1 MSRTSTSRGWG
12 GDVAATTLVLVRHG
26 VTKHTAAKAFSGGLG
41 GDNPPLTQE
50 GREQAL
56 LTAKWLEPLA
66 PSVSTVVTSPVL
78 RAFETGEIVAGALG
92 AQLVEEPGFAEIE
105 FGEWEGLTFGE
116 VAQRHPEEMKEWMG
130 ATEVAPP
137 GGESFDSAQVR
148 VLDGLERVLEAHTG
162 ETVVVTSHVSPIKL
176 LVAHALGTPIGGVFN
191 MELSPAS
198 ATVVSFFSDGR
209 ASMRLFNGLPPAR
222 DHFAATTF

>member
-1 MSRTSTSRGWG
+1 MSEKPSRGWG
-12 GDVAATTLVLVRHG
+12 AGSATTTLVLVRHG

-50 GREQAL
+50 GREQAR
-56 LTAKWLEPLA
+56 LTAEWLA
-66 PSVSTVVTSPVL
+66 PIGSAVSTVVTSPVQ
-78 RAFETGEIVAGALG
+78 RAVETGEIVAGALG
-92 AQLVEEPGFAEIE
+92 ARLVEDPGFAEIE
-105 FGEWEGLTFGE
+105 FGEWEGLTFAE
-116 VAQRHPEEMKEWMG
+116 VGQRYPAEMKAWMG

-148 VLDGLERVLEAHTG
+148 VLDGLARVLEAHAG

-176 LVAHALGTPIGGVFN
+176 IVAHALGASISGVFN

-198 ATVVSFFSDGR
+198 VTVVSFFADGR
-209 ASMRLFNGLPPAR
+209 ASMRLFNGLPVSR
-222 DHFAATTF
+222 DPFSSGTF

>member
-1 MSRTSTSRGWG
+1 MSEKTARGWG
-12 GDVAATTLVLVRHG
+12 AGAAATTLVLVRHG

-50 GREQAL
+50 GREQVM
-56 LTAKWLEPLA
+56 LTAEWLKPLA
-66 PSVSTVVTSPVL
+66 SSVSTVVTSPVL
-78 RAFETGEIVAGALG
+78 RTVETGELVAGALG
-92 AQLVEEPGFAEIE
+92 ARLVEEPAFAEIE

-116 VAQRHPEEMKEWMG
+116 VAQRFPDEMKAWMG

-137 GGESFDSAQVR
+137 GGESFDSAQAR
-148 VLDGLERVLEAHTG
+148 VLDGLSRVLETHAG

-176 LVAHALGTPIGGVFN
+176 IVAHALGAPIAGVFS

-198 ATVVSFFSDGR
+198 VTVVSFFADDR
-209 ASMRLFNGLPPAR
+209 ASMRLFNGLPVSR
-222 DHFAATTF
+222 DPFASGLF